1 MEVIMK
7 IPFLLASFSAIIVG
21 LFCFFNRYNT
31 NQTCI
36 RMIVSM
42 IIFYIIGTVIKSTYL
57 GIVEEIENKRL
68 EAERKE
74 REEREKMELEEKR
87 KHEQEEQ
94 TLGSRLNLVADDGFS
109 PLDMTQAIRTKMNE

>member
-7 IPFLLASFSAIIVG
+7 IPFLLASFSAIITG

-36 RMIVSM
+36 RMIVAM
-42 IIFYIIGTVIKSTYL
+42 IIFYIIGTVIKLTGL
-57 GIVEEIENKRL
+57 EIIKEEENKRL
-68 EAERKE
+68 EIERKE
-74 REEREKMELEEKR
+74 REEREQKELEEKR
-87 KHEQEEQ
+87 KSLKEEE
-94 TLGSRLNLVADDGFS
+94 TLGSKLNLVADDEFS